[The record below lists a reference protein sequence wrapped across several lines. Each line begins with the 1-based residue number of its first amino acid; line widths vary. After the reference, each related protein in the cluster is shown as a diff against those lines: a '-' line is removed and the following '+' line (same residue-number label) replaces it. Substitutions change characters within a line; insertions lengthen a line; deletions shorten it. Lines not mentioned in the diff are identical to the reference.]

1 MPISQDADAR
11 DVVLSLMEF
20 VEEAGQ
26 LALSIRAAGLKIGH
40 KGQGLGQA
48 LTEADLEISRLV
60 RDRFGPHAIEEETA
74 DLIGRAEAR
83 TLLARPGWTFV
94 ADPIDGTKPYAG
106 GLPGWGTMIA
116 ACRSGWPEASVMS
129 LPAWFD
135 DRTDPIQHRSPD
147 EERGL
152 ILAAHDGVT
161 YWAPTR
167 GGRRIRALQ
176 VLNRP
181 SWPTHHV
188 GWLAPAAQRYTLDYQ
203 QGFFPWSESGAIAD
217 AALVATGRLDATLS
231 NHKLWDLAPILPIL
245 CGVGHSLYH
254 WPDLGPPPAEIID
267 MFDADFAG
275 HDDLWLLCR
284 DREQAAALATAI
296 VRA

>member
-1 MPISQDADAR
+1 MLR
-11 DVVLSLMEF
+11 MLTF

-26 LALSIRAAGLKIGH
+26 LALSMRAAGLQVGH
-40 KGQGLGQA
+40 KGDGLGQA

-60 RDRFGPHAIEEETA
+60 RDRFGQHTIEEETA
-74 DLIGRAEAR
+74 DRLGWAEAR
-83 TLLARPGWTFV
+83 TRLSRPGWTFV

-116 ACRSGWPEASVMS
+116 ACRSGWPEASVLS
-129 LPAWFD
+129 LPAWCD
-135 DRTDPIQHRSPD
+135 DRAGPVQHRSAD

-161 YWAPTR
+161 YWAPTL
-167 GGRRIRALQ
+167 GGRRTHDLQ
-176 VLNRP
+176 PLNR
-181 SWPTHHV
+181 SSVRTSHV

-231 NHKLWDLAPILPIL
+231 NHKLWDLAPILPVL
-245 CGVGHSLYH
+245 GGVGHSLYH
-254 WPDLGPPPAEIID
+254 WPDLGPPPAQIID
-267 MFDADFAG
+267 MFDADFSG

-284 DREQAAALATAI
+284 DREQAAALAAAI
-296 VRA
+296 MRA